1 MSTGYKVNGVD
12 LSDYLQPYFSGS
24 ETPTAVG
31 YKINGTSIA
40 FSFAGRDNDPYNAPT
55 ITTGYQ
61 VNGVDIATLFNKSG
75 ASLTVQLS
83 GGSTTYNGQG
93 QQAIITKI
101 SPTDS
106 WITVTTSTKT
116 NAGTY
121 NETDYTYTPPTGYTL
136 VVSPSQFIIS
146 PRTISIAAQGSQSFT
161 YNGTLQ
167 YFTAYTVSNAVSQD
181 TTYSV
186 SNTVK
191 SEAGSYT
198 AILSTTSSNYT
209 VNSSANELTWSIA
222 AKTISIAAQGS
233 SSLTWTGNSQT
244 FGGYNVSGNIAQD
257 SGWSVSGRTQT
268 NCGSYTV
275 TLTASSSNYTVSPT
289 AYQVAW
295 TITPTTPANFTAS
308 VSNYTSMTISWTAVG
323 GCNYTIWQWNGSVYV
338 PIVQQSGTSY
348 TANGS
353 PQNTYYYYVEAYAS
367 SGTSTRTSVAA
378 ITCGQDGYFQEVGYD
393 SGNVTLQPLCL
404 SGSADGRVGLKSFVQ
419 GTYGITV
426 SQVGAISA
434 SCNFSTS
441 QLWNNSTRI
450 IRWNLNGTSVNFPRS
465 TDTSAPNPWNS
476 STTGLAPYYRS
487 TVTTGTVT
495 YCLVATGTGWSTN
508 NSSGVS
514 GIYWASVVWRNQGTA
529 LQYVNPVNP
538 SISYF

>member
-1 MSTGYKVNGVD
+1 LYNNNIINIQMSTGYKVNGVD
-12 LSDYLQPYFSGS
+12 LSNYLQPYFSGS
-24 ETPTAVG
+24 QTPTNIG
-31 YKINGTSIA
+31 YNINGTSIA
-40 FSFAGRDNDPYNAPT
+40 LSFARRDDDPNNAPT
-55 ITTGYQ
+55 ITTGYKI
-61 VNGVDIATLFNKSG
+61 NGVDIVTLFNKSS
-75 ASLTVQLS
+75 ASLNVQLS

-93 QQAIITKI
+93 QQATITKI

-121 NETDYTYTPPTGYTL
+121 NETDYTYTPPAGYTL
-136 VVSPSQFIIS
+136 IVSPSQFIIS
-146 PRTISIAAQGSQSFT
+146 PRTISIAS
-161 YNGTLQ
+161 
-167 YFTAYTVSNAVSQD
+167 
-181 TTYSV
+181 
-186 SNTVK
+186 
-191 SEAGSYT
+191 
-198 AILSTTSSNYT
+198 
-209 VNSSANELTWSIA
+209 
-222 AKTISIAAQGS
+222 QGS
-233 SSLTWTGNSQT
+233 SSLTWTGNSHT
-244 FGGYNVSGNIAQD
+244 FSGYIVSGNIVQD
-257 SGWSVSGRTQT
+257 SGWAVSGRTQT
-268 NCGSYTV
+268 NCGSYNV

-308 VSNYTSMTISWTAVG
+308 VSNYTSMTISWSAVG
-323 GCNYTIWQWNGSVYV
+323 GCNYKIWQWNGSAYV

-353 PQNTYYYYVEAYAS
+353 PQSTYYYYVESYAS
-367 SGTSTRTSVAA
+367 SGTSTRTAVAA
-378 ITCGQDGYFQEVGYD
+378 ITCGQDGYFQNVGYD

-404 SGSADGRVGLKSFVQ
+404 SGSADGRVGLKSWVQ

-434 SCNFSTS
+434 VCNFSTS

-450 IRWNLNGTSVNFPRS
+450 IRWNLNGTSVNFPR
-465 TDTSAPNPWNS
+465 TNDTSAPNPWNS

-495 YCLVATGTGWSTN
+495 YALVATGSGWSTN
-508 NSSGVS
+508 NSGGVS
-514 GIYWASVVWRNQGTA
+514 GSFWASVVWRNTGTA